1 MNVILSHEH
10 KGSYLLI
17 VGEGERNTL
26 TEIIEGTRKGE
37 ALVKKYKARFV
48 LIDYRNVIF
57 NVNLSDAF
65 NLVKFY
71 ESEMPEAKKVTL
83 AAVVNPHDIEL
94 SNFWK
99 SIGNRR
105 NFTFEV
111 FQDIKKAETWL
122 LNRSSKVTI

>member
-1 MNVILSHEH
+1 MNVNLSHEH

-26 TEIIEGTRKGE
+26 AEIIEGTRKGE

-71 ESEMPEAKKVTL
+71 ESEMPEAKKITI
-83 AAVVNPHDIEL
+83 AAVVNQHDIEL

-122 LNRSSKVTI
+122 LNKSRKVTI